1 MSACIQLIRSL
12 CRLPGG
18 PAHSSGLPAWLQGP
32 LQQHSTHTMRCL
44 QGMLSTRQDLVASAR
59 PAAGAAAEQE
69 HLHALLAEEG
79 GAPAQQHQLHALLAE
94 DEAEVEAG
102 GVPSELAGL
111 QAAQPAPTVPA
122 TGEAPAH
129 AVTPDAAAQ
138 SVSPSVRPPLERGRP
153 GWLPAA
159 SSEQFAD
166 LNPVGPSTRSS

>member
-1 MSACIQLIRSL
+1 
-12 CRLPGG
+12 
-18 PAHSSGLPAWLQGP
+18 
-32 LQQHSTHTMRCL
+32 MRCL